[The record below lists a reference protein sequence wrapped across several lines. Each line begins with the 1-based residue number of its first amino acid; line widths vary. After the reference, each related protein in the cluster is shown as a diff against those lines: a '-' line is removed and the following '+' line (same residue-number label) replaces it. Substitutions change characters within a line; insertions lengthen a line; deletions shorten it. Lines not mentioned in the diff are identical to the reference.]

1 MASPKLAVVATAAIH
16 TIAMVLEKETPGT
29 WRYMEVDEDGNK
41 KHFNPVMGSA
51 YLKKSAWAK
60 APAKLTIVITPED

>member
-1 MASPKLAVVATAAIH
+1 MANPKLVAVQSAATH
-16 TIAMVLEKETPGT
+16 TIEMVLEKETPGT

-51 YLKKSAWAK
+51 YIKKSAWAK
-60 APAKLTIVITPED
+60 APAKITMIITPEG